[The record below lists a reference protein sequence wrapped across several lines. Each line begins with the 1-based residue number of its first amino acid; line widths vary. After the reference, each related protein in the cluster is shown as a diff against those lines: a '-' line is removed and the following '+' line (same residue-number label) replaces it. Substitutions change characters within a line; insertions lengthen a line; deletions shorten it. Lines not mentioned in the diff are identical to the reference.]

1 MEGSLK
7 RSGVLVFPKT
17 IDAVCNTA
25 DPMMWGQLDQ
35 RRDGFAMTKKQ
46 SQYTER

>member
-1 MEGSLK
+1 
-7 RSGVLVFPKT
+7 VLVFPKT

-25 DPMMWGQLDQ
+25 DSIMIFQPVPWGQLDQ
-35 RRDGFAMTKKQ
+35 LRDGFAMTKKQ